1 MAGEIPGDAS
11 AGSACGPQGP
21 ALRRGRGTPAL
32 RDRPSA
38 VPPIQRARAVAR
50 PPPPAR
56 RLRRLAFVACAVGDS
71 DAGAGS
77 LQALVAIAGQ
87 QRAASSL
94 AEASHT
100 RSEEHTSELQSLRHL
115 V

>member
-1 MAGEIPGDAS
+1 MAGEIPGDVL
-11 AGSACGPQGP
+11 AGSACGPQGR

-32 RDRPSA
+32 RDPPSA
-38 VPPIQRARAVAR
+38 VPPRQRARAVAR

-71 DAGAGS
+71 DAEAGS

-94 AEASHT
+94 VEASHT